1 MFCMSYCVNCGVE
14 LDPSAGICPLCH
26 TPVVNPGRPVDEE
39 APPPFPTRRAEVQ
52 PVNKWEVALLLSA
65 MLASVAVCCGLLN
78 LFFLRSDRPWSLYV
92 IGAAVMLW
100 IWFVPPLLS
109 RKLFIWVRLTL
120 DVLAVGVYILLIA
133 IALDGMDWFVGL
145 ALPIVAAGALVIPVL
160 YWIIRTRRCSLLV
173 SAVLVLLALGLF
185 AVLTEFLC
193 DRYLKG
199 VWLPGWS
206 MVVLASCVGLSIPLI
221 IVRRVPSL
229 REEARRRFHM

>member
-1 MFCMSYCVNCGVE
+1 M
-14 LDPSAGICPLCH
+14 
-26 TPVVNPGRPVDEE
+26 
-39 APPPFPTRRAEVQ
+39 
-52 PVNKWEVALLLSA
+52 A
-65 MLASVAVCCGLLN
+65 MLWV
-78 LFFLRSDRPWSLYV
+78 
-92 IGAAVMLW
+92 
-100 IWFVPPLLS
+100 WFVPPLLS
-109 RKLFIWVRLTL
+109 RKLFILVRLTL

-145 ALPIVAAGALVIPVL
+145 ALPIVAAGVLVIPVL

>member
-1 MFCMSYCVNCGVE
+1 MSYCVNCGVE
-14 LDPSAGICPLCH
+14 LNPAARECPLCR
-26 TPVVNPGRPVDEE
+26 TPVLNPSCPVDAD
-39 APPPFPTRRAEVQ
+39 APSFFP
-52 PVNKWEVALLLSA
+52 
-65 MLASVAVCCGLLN
+65 
-78 LFFLRSDRPWSLYV
+78 
-92 IGAAVMLW
+92 
-100 IWFVPPLLS
+100 
-109 RKLFIWVRLTL
+109 
-120 DVLAVGVYILLIA
+120 
-133 IALDGMDWFVGL
+133 
-145 ALPIVAAGALVIPVL
+145 
-160 YWIIRTRRCSLLV
+160 TRRCSLLV

>member
-1 MFCMSYCVNCGVE
+1 MSYCVNCGVE
-14 LDPSAGICPLCH
+14 LNPAARECPLCR
-26 TPVVNPGRPVDEE
+26 TPVLNPSCPVDAD
-39 APPPFPTRRAEVQ
+39 APSFFPTRREEVA
-52 PVNKWEVALLLSA
+52 PVSRREAALLLSS
-65 MLASVAVCCGLLN
+65 MLLSVAICCTLLN
-78 LFFLRSDRPWSLYV
+78 LVFYSDVWWSFF
-92 IGAAVMLW
+92 IGGAMAMLW
-100 IWFVPPLLS
+100 VWFVPPLLS

-145 ALPIVAAGALVIPVL
+145 ALPIVAAGVLVIPVL

>member
-1 MFCMSYCVNCGVE
+1 MSYCVNCGVE
-14 LDPSAGICPLCH
+14 LNPAARECPLCR
-26 TPVVNPGRPVDEE
+26 TPVLNPSCPVDAD
-39 APPPFPTRRAEVQ
+39 APSFFPTRREEVA
-52 PVNKWEVALLLSA
+52 PVSRREAALLLTA
-65 MLASVAVCCGLLN
+65 MLLSVAICCTLLN
-78 LFFLRSDRPWSLYV
+78 LVFYSDVWWSFF
-92 IGAAVMLW
+92 IGGAMAMLW
-100 IWFVPPLLS
+100 VWFVPPLLS

-133 IALDGMDWFVGL
+133 IALDGMDWFLGL
-145 ALPIVAAGALVIPVL
+145 ALPIVAAGVLVIPVL

>member
-1 MFCMSYCVNCGVE
+1 MSYCVNCGVE
-14 LDPSAGICPLCH
+14 LNPAARECPLCR
-26 TPVVNPGRPVDEE
+26 TPVLNPNCPVDAD
-39 APPPFPTRRAEVQ
+39 APSFFPTRREEVA
-52 PVNKWEVALLLSA
+52 PVSRREAALLLTA
-65 MLASVAVCCGLLN
+65 MLLSVAICCTLLN
-78 LFFLRSDRPWSLYV
+78 LVFYSDVWWSFF
-92 IGAAVMLW
+92 IGGAMAMLW
-100 IWFVPPLLS
+100 VWFVPPLLS

-145 ALPIVAAGALVIPVL
+145 ALPIVAAGVLVIPVL

>member
-1 MFCMSYCVNCGVE
+1 MSYCVNCGVE
-14 LDPSAGICPLCH
+14 LNPAARECPLCR
-26 TPVVNPGRPVDEE
+26 TPVLNPSCPVDAN
-39 APPPFPTRRAEVQ
+39 APSFFPTRREEVA
-52 PVNKWEVALLLSA
+52 PVSRREAALLLTA
-65 MLASVAVCCGLLN
+65 MLLSVAICCTLLN
-78 LFFLRSDRPWSLYV
+78 LVFYSDVWWSFF
-92 IGAAVMLW
+92 IGGAMAMLW
-100 IWFVPPLLS
+100 VWFVPPLLS

-145 ALPIVAAGALVIPVL
+145 ALPIVAAGVLVIPVL

-206 MVVLASCVGLSIPLI
+206 LVVLASCVGLSIPLI

>member
-1 MFCMSYCVNCGVE
+1 MSYCVNCGVE
-14 LDPSAGICPLCH
+14 LNPAARECPLCR
-26 TPVVNPGRPVDEE
+26 TPVLNPRCPVDAD
-39 APPPFPTRRAEVQ
+39 APSFFPTRREEVA
-52 PVNKWEVALLLSA
+52 PVSRREAALLLTA
-65 MLASVAVCCGLLN
+65 MLLSVAICCTLLN
-78 LFFLRSDRPWSLYV
+78 LVFYSDVWWSFF
-92 IGAAVMLW
+92 IGGAMAMLW
-100 IWFVPPLLS
+100 VWFVPPLLS

-145 ALPIVAAGALVIPVL
+145 ALPIVAAGVLVIPVL

>member
-1 MFCMSYCVNCGVE
+1 MSYCVNCGVE
-14 LDPSAGICPLCH
+14 LNPAARECPLCR
-26 TPVVNPGRPVDEE
+26 TPVLNPSCPVDAD
-39 APPPFPTRRAEVQ
+39 APSFFPTRREEVA
-52 PVNKWEVALLLSA
+52 PVSRREAALLLTA
-65 MLASVAVCCGLLN
+65 MLLSVAICCTLLN
-78 LFFLRSDRPWSLYV
+78 LVFYSDVWWSFF
-92 IGAAVMLW
+92 IGGAMAMLW
-100 IWFVPPLLS
+100 VWFVPPLLS

>member
-1 MFCMSYCVNCGVE
+1 MSYCVNCGVE
-14 LDPSAGICPLCH
+14 LNPAARECPLCR
-26 TPVVNPGRPVDEE
+26 TPVLNPSCPVDAN
-39 APPPFPTRRAEVQ
+39 APSFFPTRREEVA
-52 PVNKWEVALLLSA
+52 PVSRREAALLLTA
-65 MLASVAVCCGLLN
+65 MLLSVAICCTLLN
-78 LFFLRSDRPWSLYV
+78 LVFYSDVWWSFF
-92 IGAAVMLW
+92 IGGAMAMLW
-100 IWFVPPLLS
+100 VWFVPPLLS

-145 ALPIVAAGALVIPVL
+145 ALPIVAAGVLVIPVL

>member
-1 MFCMSYCVNCGVE
+1 MSYCVNCGVE
-14 LDPSAGICPLCH
+14 LNPAARECPLCR
-26 TPVVNPGRPVDEE
+26 TPVLNPSCPVDAD
-39 APPPFPTRRAEVQ
+39 APSFFPTRREEVA
-52 PVNKWEVALLLSA
+52 PVSRREAALLLTA
-65 MLASVAVCCGLLN
+65 MLLSVAICCTLLN
-78 LFFLRSDRPWSLYV
+78 LVFYSDVWWSFF
-92 IGAAVMLW
+92 IGGAMAMLW
-100 IWFVPPLLS
+100 VWFVPPLLS

-145 ALPIVAAGALVIPVL
+145 ALPIVAAGGLVIPVL

>member
-1 MFCMSYCVNCGVE
+1 MSYCVNCGVE
-14 LDPSAGICPLCH
+14 LNPAARECPLCR
-26 TPVVNPGRPVDEE
+26 TPVLNPSCPVDAD
-39 APPPFPTRRAEVQ
+39 APSFFPTRREEVA
-52 PVNKWEVALLLSA
+52 PVSRREAALLLTA
-65 MLASVAVCCGLLN
+65 MLLSVAICCTLLN
-78 LFFLRSDRPWSLYV
+78 LVFYSDVWWSFF
-92 IGAAVMLW
+92 IGGAMAMLW
-100 IWFVPPLLS
+100 VWFVPPLLS

-145 ALPIVAAGALVIPVL
+145 ALPIVAAGVLVIPVL

-206 MVVLASCVGLSIPLI
+206 MVVLASSVGLSIPLI

>member
-1 MFCMSYCVNCGVE
+1 MDS
-14 LDPSAGICPLCH
+14 DAPSF
-26 TPVVNPGRPVDEE
+26 
-39 APPPFPTRRAEVQ
+39 FPTRREEVA
-52 PVNKWEVALLLSA
+52 PVSRREAALLLTA
-65 MLASVAVCCGLLN
+65 MLLSVAICCTLLN
-78 LFFLRSDRPWSLYV
+78 LVFYSDVWWSFF
-92 IGAAVMLW
+92 IGGAMAMLW
-100 IWFVPPLLS
+100 VWFVPPLLS

-145 ALPIVAAGALVIPVL
+145 ALPIVAAGVLVIPVL

>member
-1 MFCMSYCVNCGVE
+1 MSYCVNCGVE
-14 LDPSAGICPLCH
+14 LNPAARECPLCR
-26 TPVVNPGRPVDEE
+26 TPVLNPSCPVDAD
-39 APPPFPTRRAEVQ
+39 APSFFPTRREEVA
-52 PVNKWEVALLLSA
+52 PVSRREAALLLTA
-65 MLASVAVCCGLLN
+65 MLLSVAICCTLLN
-78 LFFLRSDRPWSLYV
+78 LVFYSDVWWSFF
-92 IGAAVMLW
+92 IGGAMAMLW
-100 IWFVPPLLS
+100 VWFVPPLLS
-109 RKLFIWVRLTL
+109 RKLFILVRLTL

-145 ALPIVAAGALVIPVL
+145 ALPIVAAGVLVIPVL

>member
-1 MFCMSYCVNCGVE
+1 MSYCVNCGVE
-14 LDPSAGICPLCH
+14 LNPAARECPLCR
-26 TPVVNPGRPVDEE
+26 TPVLNPSCPVDSD
-39 APPPFPTRRAEVQ
+39 APSFFPTRREEVA
-52 PVNKWEVALLLSA
+52 PVSRREAALLLTS
-65 MLASVAVCCGLLN
+65 MLLSVAICCTLLN
-78 LFFLRSDRPWSLYV
+78 LVFYSDVWWSFF
-92 IGAAVMLW
+92 IGGAMAMLW
-100 IWFVPPLLS
+100 VWFVPPLLS

>member
-1 MFCMSYCVNCGVE
+1 MMSYCVNCGVE
-14 LDPSAGICPLCH
+14 LNPAARECPLCR
-26 TPVVNPGRPVDEE
+26 TPVLNPSCPVDAD
-39 APPPFPTRRAEVQ
+39 APSFFPTRREEVA
-52 PVNKWEVALLLSA
+52 PVSRREAALLLTA
-65 MLASVAVCCGLLN
+65 MLLSVAICCTLLN
-78 LFFLRSDRPWSLYV
+78 LVFYSDVWWSFF
-92 IGAAVMLW
+92 IGGAMAMLW
-100 IWFVPPLLS
+100 VWFVPPLLS

-145 ALPIVAAGALVIPVL
+145 ALPIVAAGVLVIPVL

-185 AVLTEFLC
+185 VVLTEFLC

>member
-1 MFCMSYCVNCGVE
+1 MSYCVNCGVE
-14 LDPSAGICPLCH
+14 LNPAARECPLCR
-26 TPVVNPGRPVDEE
+26 TPVLNPSCPVDAD
-39 APPPFPTRRAEVQ
+39 APSFFPTRREEVA
-52 PVNKWEVALLLSA
+52 PVSRREAALLLSS
-65 MLASVAVCCGLLN
+65 MLLSVAICCTLLN
-78 LFFLRSDRPWSLYV
+78 LVFYSDVWWSFF
-92 IGAAVMLW
+92 IGGAMAMHWV
-100 IWFVPPLLS
+100 WFVPPLLS

-145 ALPIVAAGALVIPVL
+145 ALPIVAAGVLVIPVL

>member
-1 MFCMSYCVNCGVE
+1 MSYCVNCGVE
-14 LDPSAGICPLCH
+14 LNPAARECPLCR
-26 TPVVNPGRPVDEE
+26 TPVLNPSCPVDAD
-39 APPPFPTRRAEVQ
+39 APSFFPTRREEVA
-52 PVNKWEVALLLSA
+52 PVSRRETALLLTA
-65 MLASVAVCCGLLN
+65 MLLSVAICCTLLN
-78 LFFLRSDRPWSLYV
+78 LVFYSDVWWSFF
-92 IGAAVMLW
+92 IGGAMAMLW
-100 IWFVPPLLS
+100 VWFVPPLLS

-145 ALPIVAAGALVIPVL
+145 ALPIVAAGVLVIPVL

>member
-1 MFCMSYCVNCGVE
+1 MSYCVNCGVE
-14 LDPSAGICPLCH
+14 LDPAARECPLCR
-26 TPVVNPGRPVDEE
+26 TPVLNPSCPVDAD
-39 APPPFPTRRAEVQ
+39 APSFFPTRREEVA
-52 PVNKWEVALLLSA
+52 PVSRREAALLLTA
-65 MLASVAVCCGLLN
+65 MLLSVAICCGLLN
-78 LFFLRSDRPWSLYV
+78 LVFYSDVWWSFF
-92 IGAAVMLW
+92 IGGAMAMLW
-100 IWFVPPLLS
+100 VWFVPPLLS

-145 ALPIVAAGALVIPVL
+145 ALPIVAAGVLVIPVL

>member
-1 MFCMSYCVNCGVE
+1 MMSYCVNCGVE
-14 LDPSAGICPLCH
+14 LNPAARECPLCR
-26 TPVVNPGRPVDEE
+26 TPVLNPSCHVD
-39 APPPFPTRRAEVQ
+39 ADSPSFFPTRREEVA
-52 PVNKWEVALLLSA
+52 PVSRREAALLLTA
-65 MLASVAVCCGLLN
+65 MLLSVAICCTLLN
-78 LFFLRSDRPWSLYV
+78 LVFYSDVWWSFF
-92 IGAAVMLW
+92 IGGAMAMLW
-100 IWFVPPLLS
+100 VWFVPPLLS

-145 ALPIVAAGALVIPVL
+145 ALPIVAAGVLVIPVL